1 MKHSPFSDMSDETSL
16 YASITKDQ
24 LISMIHFLEK
34 RGEESKK
41 ESDDLKALLKS
52 LREEYRTD
60 TELNQRLLKT
70 IEMLT
75 QQVSDI
81 TAENKKLRQQIDKLL
96 KQISVSDKSRF

>member
-1 MKHSPFSDMSDETSL
+1 MSDETSL

-81 TAENKKLRQQIDKLL
+81 TAENKKLRQQIDKLQ
-96 KQISVSDKSRF
+96 KQISVSGKGRA

>member
-1 MKHSPFSDMSDETSL
+1 MSDETSL

-96 KQISVSDKSRF
+96 KQISVSGKGRL

>member
-1 MKHSPFSDMSDETSL
+1 MSDETSL

-96 KQISVSDKSRF
+96 KQISASGKGRS

>member
-1 MKHSPFSDMSDETSL
+1 MSDETSL

-24 LISMIHFLEK
+24 MISMIHFLEK

-60 TELNQRLLKT
+60 TERNQRLLKT

-96 KQISVSDKSRF
+96 KQI

>member
-1 MKHSPFSDMSDETSL
+1 MKHSPFPDMSDETSL

-34 RGEESKK
+34 RGEESRK

-96 KQISVSDKSRF
+96 KQISQLM

>member
-1 MKHSPFSDMSDETSL
+1 MSDETSL
-16 YASITKDQ
+16 YASISKDQ

-96 KQISVSDKSRF
+96 KQISASGKGRF

>member
-1 MKHSPFSDMSDETSL
+1 MKHTPFPDMSDETSL

-60 TELNQRLLKT
+60 TELNQRHLKT

-96 KQISVSDKSRF
+96 KQISVSGKGRF

>member
-1 MKHSPFSDMSDETSL
+1 MSDETSL

-24 LISMIHFLEK
+24 PISMIHFLEK

-96 KQISVSDKSRF
+96 KQISASGKGRF

>member
-1 MKHSPFSDMSDETSL
+1 MHQSVFISQ
-16 YASITKDQ
+16 DQ
-24 LISMIHFLEK
+24 LISMIYFLEK

-41 ESDDLKALLKS
+41 KSDDLKALLKS

-96 KQISVSDKSRF
+96 KQISQLM

>member
-1 MKHSPFSDMSDETSL
+1 MSDEASL

-96 KQISVSDKSRF
+96 KQISASGKGRF

>member
-1 MKHSPFSDMSDETSL
+1 MSDETSL

-75 QQVSDI
+75 QQLSDI

-96 KQISVSDKSRF
+96 KQISASGKGRL

>member
-1 MKHSPFSDMSDETSL
+1 
-16 YASITKDQ
+16 
-24 LISMIHFLEK
+24 MIHFLEK
-34 RGEESKK
+34 RDEESKK
-41 ESDDLKALLKS
+41 ESEDLKALLKS

-75 QQVSDI
+75 QQVSNI

-96 KQISVSDKSRF
+96 KQISASGKGRF

>member
-1 MKHSPFSDMSDETSL
+1 MSDETSL

-96 KQISVSDKSRF
+96 KQISASGKGRF

>member
-1 MKHSPFSDMSDETSL
+1 MHQSVFISQ
-16 YASITKDQ
+16 DQ
-24 LISMIHFLEK
+24 LISMIYFLEK

-41 ESDDLKALLKS
+41 KSDDLKALLKS
-52 LREEYRTD
+52 LREEYRTV

-96 KQISVSDKSRF
+96 KQISVSGKGRF

>member
-1 MKHSPFSDMSDETSL
+1 MSDETSL

-24 LISMIHFLEK
+24 LISMIHFFEK

-96 KQISVSDKSRF
+96 KQISASGKGRL

>member
-1 MKHSPFSDMSDETSL
+1 MSDETSL
-16 YASITKDQ
+16 YASITKEQ

-41 ESDDLKALLKS
+41 ESDDLKVLLKS
-52 LREEYRTD
+52 LREEYRTV

-96 KQISVSDKSRF
+96 KQISVSVKGRF

>member
-1 MKHSPFSDMSDETSL
+1 MKHSPFPDMSDETSL

-60 TELNQRLLKT
+60 TELNLRLLKT

-81 TAENKKLRQQIDKLL
+81 TAENKKLRQHIDKLL
-96 KQISVSDKSRF
+96 KQISASGKGCF

>member
-1 MKHSPFSDMSDETSL
+1 MSDETSL

-81 TAENKKLRQQIDKLL
+81 TAENKILRQQIDKLL
-96 KQISVSDKSRF
+96 KQISVSGKGRL

>member
-1 MKHSPFSDMSDETSL
+1 MSDETSL

-75 QQVSDI
+75 QQLSHI

-96 KQISVSDKSRF
+96 KQISVSGKGRA

>member
-1 MKHSPFSDMSDETSL
+1 MSEETSL

-52 LREEYRTD
+52 LREEYRTGYR
-60 TELNQRLLKT
+60 TEPET
-70 IEMLT
+70 
-75 QQVSDI
+75 S
-81 TAENKKLRQQIDKLL
+81 ENNRKAH
-96 KQISVSDKSRF
+96 SAGF

>member
-1 MKHSPFSDMSDETSL
+1 MKHSPFPDMSDETSL

-96 KQISVSDKSRF
+96 KQISASGKGRF